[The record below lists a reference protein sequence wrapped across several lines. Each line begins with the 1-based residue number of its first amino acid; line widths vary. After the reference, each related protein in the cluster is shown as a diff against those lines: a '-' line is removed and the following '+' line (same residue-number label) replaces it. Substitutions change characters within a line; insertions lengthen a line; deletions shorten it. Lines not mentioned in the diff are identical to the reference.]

1 MKKQD
6 WYSAKTVY
14 KHHRVE
20 AGKTKTV
27 FEERVVLLRAAG
39 FDDAIAKAE
48 EEAAAYCSTDGDA
61 IYLGFVDVFHLFD
74 EKVGHGTEVYSLMRE
89 SKLSNKK
96 YLDHFFDDGKERSQR
111 HEELDKRPKD

>member
-1 MKKQD
+1 MSKQD
-6 WYSAKTVY
+6 WYSAKTIY

-27 FEERVVLLRAAG
+27 FEERVVLLRATG

-48 EEAAAYCSTDGDA
+48 AEAAVYCGTDGDA

-89 SKLSNKK
+89 SGLANKK
-96 YLDHFFDDGKERSQR
+96 YLDHFYDDGKERRQIYG
-111 HEELDKRPKD
+111 ELA